1 MRDLRELDLQV
12 LDRAAV
18 GLVSGIVVHAALPS
32 GIATGEAGL
41 AVRALEPSPG
51 AIAAGTTIVVPGEG
65 SSARTAKPASPV
77 AIPDGNAAWTTIP
90 LTISDGGTVQDLKVQ
105 LTQITHP
112 WVSEL
117 EVALQAPDG
126 TTVMLAD
133 NTGMSGQNFSG
144 TILDDDAEASIQSAT
159 TARAP
164 FSGRWRPAQP
174 LSALDGKPL
183 AGTWKLRV
191 RDLGATPDFGTVT
204 SWSLL
209 LPACNIAP
217 VAELMLGPGLR
228 NAGTPITLDA
238 SQSSDRDDPIAEYRW
253 DFDGNGTIDEVT
265 SAPLTS
271 HTFGAAGTVETT
283 VTVVDARGESAKR
296 TLTVTVLPR
305 IADTQGETSTSP
317 PVPRTTK
324 PPVAKPP
331 TPKPGRLTVTGL
343 PRSTQCPRPRR
354 VKVRVRA
361 TAKGVK
367 LKSITLILGRGTRA
381 KATGKRV
388 TKALSLGRQPSSPH
402 TVKIV
407 ARTTGGKVLRYSKR
421 FGDLFRH
428 ALSARASAPTG
439 FAGDAALR
447 CT

>member
-1 MRDLRELDLQV
+1 M
-12 LDRAAV
+12 
-18 GLVSGIVVHAALPS
+18 
-32 GIATGEAGL
+32 
-41 AVRALEPSPG
+41 
-51 AIAAGTTIVVPGEG
+51 
-65 SSARTAKPASPV
+65 
-77 AIPDGNAAWTTIP
+77 
-90 LTISDGGTVQDLKVQ
+90 
-105 LTQITHP
+105 
-112 WVSEL
+112 SEL

-421 FGDLFRH
+421 FG
-428 ALSARASAPTG
+428 TC
-439 FAGDAALR
+439 FATR
-447 CT
+447 